1 MEKLL
6 NDYKISFTKGDTY
19 ALAVKFKNI
28 TDDLSSAYFTVKE
41 NADDEPLIQKSLGA
55 GVSKIDDRTYKQ
67 EKTYKIQL
75 QSEDTANLEPLVQY
89 LYDFRVAF
97 GNVVQTILSGVFVV
111 KHSISD
117 VSTTST
123 TTFEVALADVIESE
137 VQTTPP
143 TSGIEYEQDPVACA
157 KIGNLTELNTT
168 QKGTVVGAVN
178 EVVAKNT
185 ATQGQVTKILNGT
198 TPVPKATNATNA
210 VNAEKATNATN
221 AGTARVA
228 QYASAD
234 TSKGTIEQRLT
245 NLGFKSGNFAVPNG
259 NVTENTI
266 TRQGNYVIGK
276 LAFSEASIAGE
287 QHKKTDQ
294 YGQTSYWW
302 TLEIPVS
309 STNFY
314 SSTEKPLTAEKLMWE
329 ANFTENSTSYDYTRN
344 IAGEAKIVNNKLIIT
359 SDTVV
364 DTYLGQEVTY
374 GDCSLKSITVV
385 FGYEADAI
393 Q

>member
-123 TTFEVALADVIESE
+123 TTLEVALADVIESE
-137 VQTTPP
+137 VTTSPA

-157 KIGNLTELNTT
+157 KIGDLTQLTT
-168 QKGTVVGAVN
+168 TAKETIVKAINEAVT
-178 EVVAKNT
+178 KNT
-185 ATQGQVTKILNGT
+185 ATQTQVNKILNGT
-198 TPVPKATNATNA
+198 TTVPKATDAENAVNANNATNATNA
-210 VNAEKATNATN
+210 VNAT
-221 AGTARVA
+221 VA
-228 QYASAD
+228 QYASND
-234 TSKGTIEQRLT
+234 KTKGTIEERLT
-245 NLGFKSGNFAVPNG
+245 SLGFK
-259 NVTENTI
+259 
-266 TRQGNYVIGK
+266 QGSV
-276 LAFSEASIAGE
+276 SIAS
-287 QHKKTDQ
+287 K
-294 YGQTSYWW
+294 YA
-302 TLEIPVS
+302 S
-309 STNFY
+309 STSVN
-314 SSTEKPLTAEKLMWE
+314 SLKKQGKIVRLDLKIDT
-329 ANFTENSTSYDYTRN
+329 STSNALTNGGTIGTIPEEYRPSEDVSILCGIYGSTTVPAGSTLTSTRVTLMSHLYIN
-344 IAGEAKIVNNKLIIT
+344 ASTGAVTIPSYSEISLNEMTMVIVE
-359 SDTVV
+359 SVA
-364 DTYLGQEVTY
+364 
-374 GDCSLKSITVV
+374 
-385 FGYEADAI
+385 YELE
-393 Q
+393 